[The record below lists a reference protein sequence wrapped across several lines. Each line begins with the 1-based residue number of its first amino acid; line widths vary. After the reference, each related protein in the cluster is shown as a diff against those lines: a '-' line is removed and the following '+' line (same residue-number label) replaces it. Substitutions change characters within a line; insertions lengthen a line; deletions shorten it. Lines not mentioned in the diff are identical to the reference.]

1 MNQKIFTFK
10 NNITFLK
17 YNLLNFYCN
26 SSFAEDY
33 DKCILEAQRLNEMR
47 RKEMKSDSLFDSDQP
62 RKATMKFKAT
72 LGQRVKSKKS
82 ADIKNNNKKIVE
94 NNNKKVC
101 IIFTVMNC
109 GLLDATNASK
119 CI

>member
-10 NNITFLK
+10 NNITFLEC
-17 YNLLNFYCN
+17 NLLNFYC
-26 SSFAEDY
+26 SLSFAEDY
-33 DKCILEAQRLNEMR
+33 DKCILEAQRLNETR
-47 RKEMKSDSLFDSDQP
+47 RKVMKSDSLFDSDQP
-62 RKATMKFKAT
+62 RKAAIKFKAT

-82 ADIKNNNKKIVE
+82 ADITNTVE

-101 IIFTVMNC
+101 IIFAVMDS

-119 CI
+119 CT